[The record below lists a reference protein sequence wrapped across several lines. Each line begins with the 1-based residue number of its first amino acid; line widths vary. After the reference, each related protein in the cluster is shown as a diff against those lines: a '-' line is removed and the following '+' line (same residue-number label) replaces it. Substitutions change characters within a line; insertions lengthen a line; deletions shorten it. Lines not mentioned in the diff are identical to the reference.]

1 MQSENFLE
9 SKLMEYRRK
18 YTDKI
23 MSNIVTDKW
32 NISGTTQAIAKN
44 ALMKLELRE
53 LRALLKL
60 VKYK

>member
-18 YTDKI
+18 YTGQI

-32 NISGTTQAIAKN
+32 NISGTTQAIAQN
-44 ALMKLELRE
+44 ALMRLELRE
-53 LRALLKL
+53 LRALLEL

>member
-53 LRALLKL
+53 LRALLEL